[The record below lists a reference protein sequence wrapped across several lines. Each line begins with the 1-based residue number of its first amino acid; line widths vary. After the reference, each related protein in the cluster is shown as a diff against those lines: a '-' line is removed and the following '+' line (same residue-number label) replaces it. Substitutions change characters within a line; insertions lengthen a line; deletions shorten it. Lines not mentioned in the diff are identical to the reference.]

1 MTPITEATVVMTTA
15 TTKIRK
21 IVETTEKKKQKNK

>member
-21 IVETTEKKKQKNK
+21 MVETTEKKKTKK